1 MKYLVG
7 ITGGLGLSM
16 EHATNWKC
24 GKSLQSFCLS
34 CSPTRKI
41 NFWHH
46 KHGCEPPPSYCT
58 WLGPLLL
65 QINMSAPFPGC
76 PWNSGTI
83 TAWSRCESKM
93 SFPAVSEMLNLL
105 QIWKGNIMKCT
116 TMAKNRSMYF
126 TINLVW
132 GLTDTPLYRN
142 NHHIEDDLG
151 RGKKN

>member
-1 MKYLVG
+1 
-7 ITGGLGLSM
+7 
-16 EHATNWKC
+16 
-24 GKSLQSFCLS
+24 
-34 CSPTRKI
+34 
-41 NFWHH
+41 
-46 KHGCEPPPSYCT
+46 
-58 WLGPLLL
+58 
-65 QINMSAPFPGC
+65 
-76 PWNSGTI
+76 
-83 TAWSRCESKM
+83 
-93 SFPAVSEMLNLL
+93 VSEMLNLL